1 MIRRR
6 WAFFIV
12 LGLISWT
19 LLGSSA
25 MAQDVARVSM
35 NELKAM
41 LDKGEAVVI
50 VDDRPQAEY
59 DRQHIK
65 GAISLPWASDVSEAA
80 KKILPNDKPI
90 ITYCDC
96 GPGESDS
103 ADVANQ
109 LILAGFDK
117 VKTLA
122 NGWTAW
128 LEAGYPVE
136 KGRRK

>member
-1 MIRRR
+1 MVRRR
-6 WAFFIV
+6 WFILV
-12 LGLISWT
+12 VFGLLSWI

-25 MAQDVARVSM
+25 LPQDVARVSM
-35 NELKAM
+35 EELKAM

-50 VDDRPQAEY
+50 VDDRPKAEF

-65 GAISLPWASDVSEAA
+65 GAVSLPWALDVSEDE
-80 KKILPNDKPI
+80 KKALPKDRLI

-109 LILAGFDK
+109 LILAGFNN

-128 LEAGYPVE
+128 QEAGYPVE
-136 KGRRK
+136 RGKK